1 MIEVR
6 LESTCGTFLK
16 KEESFERKQCR
27 QDLPTLPPMEKLK
40 GFTAAKLCSKG
51 SNEIGR
57 SFQ

>member
-1 MIEVR
+1 MIDVR

-16 KEESFERKQCR
+16 KASFERKQCR

-40 GFTAAKLCSKG
+40 GSTAAKLCCKG